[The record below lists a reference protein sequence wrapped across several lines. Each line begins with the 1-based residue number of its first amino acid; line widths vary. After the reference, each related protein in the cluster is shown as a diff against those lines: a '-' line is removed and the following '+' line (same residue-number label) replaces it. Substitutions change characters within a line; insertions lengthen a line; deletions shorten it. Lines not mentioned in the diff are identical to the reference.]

1 MKKIMLALLAA
12 PLLLGAAQAAGSQAA
27 NAAAADTQKTDTQA
41 TEPQRSG
48 ARSAPAQAPAERQP
62 LNADLRLY
70 QDFAEVRQPVTPQ
83 GGSLTVVW
91 PQSAWSGLI
100 RDSLELEG
108 LPYTRAVH
116 ETQASWLEGLEG
128 RQVVLHEPG
137 RDPERVTLVRAR
149 DVLIRDAQ
157 GLYRRVDAAQLAFPV
172 LPPESGYGAL
182 PVSTFTLAAPAAGKG
197 TLSYLTRSL
206 SWTPRYTLR
215 IIGGKPTLEALAD
228 VTNGTE
234 LNYQVGS
241 TELLAGDVNLNRDYE
256 MYRAVPAAANF
267 VADTQSTSAGKIAQQ
282 ESLNGIYRYALTE
295 AFALPANST
304 VTLPFMTPAVK
315 DFEAYAGLKRGFS
328 EQGDRGVLNRY
339 YRFKADRALPG
350 GGLTVREDGRVTGQT
365 RVQETAAGQPVD
377 FALGRDP
384 DVSYLRSVRTVSR
397 SSRAAVFKVTY
408 ALENSKRQPVKVEIT
423 ETVYSDRAEVKA
435 GAGTQ
440 GEGVSRSG
448 NDARLALTLPAGGRA
463 ERTFTVTIPQ

>member
-1 MKKIMLALLAA
+1 MNKPMTVALAAALL
-12 PLLLGAAQAAGSQAA
+12 LGGAAQAQTRLAA
-27 NAAAADTQKTDTQA
+27 PVPASSTPPSSAAA
-41 TEPQRSG
+41 
-48 ARSAPAQAPAERQP
+48 ERTLQ
-62 LNADLRLY
+62 ADLRLY
-70 QDFAEVRQPVTPQ
+70 QDFAEVRQPVTAQ
-83 GGSLTVVW
+83 GGTLAVVW

-100 RDSLELEG
+100 RDSLDLEG

-116 ETQASWLEGLEG
+116 ATQANWLESMEG
-128 RQVVLHEPG
+128 REVVLHEDGQAPQT
-137 RDPERVTLVRAR
+137 VTLVRSR

-157 GLYRRVDAAQLAFPV
+157 GLYRRVDPTRLAFPE

-182 PVSTFTLAAPAAGKG
+182 PVSTFDLTSQASGTG

-206 SWTPRYTLR
+206 GWTPRYTLR
-215 IIGGKPTLEALAD
+215 VQGGKPTLEALAD

-234 LNYQVGS
+234 LNYRVGQ

-256 MYRAVPAAANF
+256 MYRAVPTAANF
-267 VADTQSTSAGKIAQQ
+267 AADAQSAPGAGKIAQQ
-282 ESLNGIYRYALTE
+282 GSLNGIYRYALTE

-328 EQGDRGVLNRY
+328 EQSDRGVLNRF

-365 RVQETAAGQPVD
+365 RVQETAAGQAVD

-384 DVSYLRSVRTVSR
+384 DVSYVRSVKALSRTAR
-397 SSRAAVFKVTY
+397 SAVFQVTY
-408 ALENSKRQPVKVEIT
+408 ALENSKKQPVKVEIT
-423 ETVYSDRAEVKA
+423 ESLYNDRAEVKA
-435 GAGTQ
+435 EGAGS
-440 GEGVSRSG
+440 GDVRREGSDV
-448 NDARLALTLPAGGRA
+448 NLALTLPAGGKVT
-463 ERTFTVTIPQ
+463 RTFTVTLPLQ